1 MKPCHARQEL
11 VACGPERL
19 FACVRLRG
27 LRASKAA
34 AGRRAALRLRRPT
47 RLSASRLPCAAR
59 RHGPVAQLAA
69 RASLAAL
76 RQARRV
82 RARSALRARAMP
94 AALLGA
100 AIRCARRPATALQS
114 TVASLVRAGPP
125 ANTRRRCWAKG
136 RAGRPRSE
144 FWRRGAQAS
153 RPARVSAPR
162 ELTRG
167 TCPSAAPAGRAASC
181 AAGREAEH
189 RRGVGPRQRADRQN
203 LSAAACP
210 PGPLPAQTSVAV
222 TASRPPST
230 TRRSGRRPCRS
241 AARRRSS
248 RAASAPGRRRP
259 ARRRHA
265 RPRPRC
271 PR

>member
-1 MKPCHARQEL
+1 MARSCHL
-11 VACGPERL
+11 VTCVDAKWRSETGPLRP

-59 RHGPVAQLAA
+59 RHGPGAQLAA

-82 RARSALRARAMP
+82 RARSALRARAAP
-94 AALLGA
+94 PVLLGA
-100 AIRCARRPATALQS
+100 AIRCARRPTTALQS
-114 TVASLVRAGPP
+114 TVASLVRAWPP

-153 RPARVSAPR
+153 RPARAQRAPR

-167 TCPSAAPAGRAASC
+167 TCLSAAPAGREASC

-189 RRGVGPRQRADRQN
+189 RRAVGPRQRADRQN

-210 PGPLPAQTSVAV
+210 AAPLL
-222 TASRPPST
+222 
-230 TRRSGRRPCRS
+230 
-241 AARRRSS
+241 
-248 RAASAPGRRRP
+248 APTLP
-259 ARRRHA
+259 
-265 RPRPRC
+265 
-271 PR
+271 